1 MATDRLRPI
10 LQRKRDHVAA
20 RKIVRP
26 VETLDLSAAPAIRG
40 FADAL
45 QKARA
50 EGRTGL
56 IAELKKASPSQG
68 LIRPDFDVKELAVA
82 YAAGGAS
89 CLSVLT
95 DEPFFQGADVNLAL
109 ARAAVG
115 LPLLRKDFIVDRYQ
129 LLESRLLGADC
140 ILLIVAALSHAELQ
154 DFAAEGQSLG
164 MDVLVEVHD
173 EAELERALA
182 LGTRLI
188 GINNRN
194 LRTMTVDLETSLKLA
209 ARVPDDRIVIAES
222 GIKSHADVDRLAEG
236 GVTTLLVGES
246 LMRQADVA
254 AATRQLLTGA

>member
-1 MATDRLRPI
+1 MATDRLQPI

-26 VETLDLSAAPAIRG
+26 AETLDVSAAPAILG

-45 QKARA
+45 QKARV

-68 LIRPDFDVKELAVA
+68 LIRPDFDVQELAAA

-95 DEPFFQGADVNLAL
+95 DEPFFQGADANLAL
-109 ARAAVG
+109 ARASVS

-129 LLESRLLGADC
+129 LRESRVLGADC
-140 ILLIVAALSHAELQ
+140 ILLIVAALSDAELQ
-154 DFAAEGQSLG
+154 DFAAEAGSLG

-173 EAELERALA
+173 AAELDRALA
-182 LGTRLI
+182 IGTRLI

-194 LRTMTVDLETSLKLA
+194 LKTMTVDLETSLELA

-222 GIKSHADVDRLAEG
+222 GIRTHADVVRLAQG

-254 AATRQLLTGA
+254 SATRQLLTGA